1 MYVIP
6 FRKHFMKC
14 SVTLTNYPKK
24 NLPNFQILLKIKRK
38 NVVFV
43 KKKLKRK
50 YKKKVKQKKILE
62 LTRKLDFQDTHN
74 EC

>member
-38 NVVFV
+38 NIVFV
-43 KKKLKRK
+43 KKRIEKQI
-50 YKKKVKQKKILE
+50 QKKS
-62 LTRKLDFQDTHN
+62 
-74 EC
+74 